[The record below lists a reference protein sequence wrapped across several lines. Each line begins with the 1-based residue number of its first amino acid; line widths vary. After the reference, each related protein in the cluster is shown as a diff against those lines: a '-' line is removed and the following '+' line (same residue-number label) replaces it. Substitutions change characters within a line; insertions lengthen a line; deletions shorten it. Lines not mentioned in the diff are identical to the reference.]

1 MLTQLKR
8 VGETFRRELTFY
20 RFVVA
25 DPRTPKLA
33 KWLLGLAIG
42 YAISPID
49 LIPDF
54 IPVFGYLDDV
64 LIVPALIILARK
76 MIPNEVLEDC
86 RRRAQPQGQDLSGDK
101 TG

>member
-33 KWLLGLAIG
+33 KWLLGLALG

-54 IPVFGYLDDV
+54 IPVVGYLDDV
-64 LIVPALIILARK
+64 LIVPALIILAPQDDSERS
-76 MIPNEVLEDC
+76 PRGLPPESTTS
-86 RRRAQPQGQDLSGDK
+86 RARPEW
-101 TG
+101 

>member
-1 MLTQLKR
+1 MLTYIKR
-8 VGETFRRELTFY
+8 VAEDFRRELTFY
-20 RFVVA
+20 RFVLA

-42 YAISPID
+42 YAVSPID

-64 LIVPALIILARK
+64 LIVPALVILARK
-76 MIPNEVLEDC
+76 LIPSEVITDC
-86 RRRAQPQGQDLSGDK
+86 RRRAQSSSAGPEK
-101 TG
+101 

>member
-33 KWLLGLAIG
+33 KWLLGLALG

-49 LIPDF
+49 LIPDA
-54 IPVFGYLDDV
+54 IPFLGMLDDV
-64 LIVPALIILARK
+64 LVAGYALRQASA
-76 MIPNEVLEDC
+76 ELE
-86 RRRAQPQGQDLSGDK
+86 RYRQTVRTP
-101 TG
+101 

>member
-25 DPRTPKLA
+25 DSRTPKLA

-86 RRRAQPQGQDLSGDK
+86 RRRAQPQGQDLSDDK
-101 TG
+101 TR